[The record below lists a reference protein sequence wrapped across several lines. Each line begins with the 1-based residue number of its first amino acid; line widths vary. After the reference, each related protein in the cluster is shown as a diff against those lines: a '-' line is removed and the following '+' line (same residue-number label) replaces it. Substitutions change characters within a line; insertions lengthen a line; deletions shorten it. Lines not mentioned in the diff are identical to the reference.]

1 MNVDR
6 SKGRLYKMKRTTHRS
21 SKGKKLYAVRS
32 KDGKF
37 KDIQS
42 YKKAHG
48 ADLKRSSKAERDL
61 KKRREVFED

>member
-1 MNVDR
+1 
-6 SKGRLYKMKRTTHRS
+6 MKRTTHRS

-37 KDIQS
+37 KDIQT

-48 ADLKRSSKAERDL
+48 ADLKKSSKAERDL